1 MSCGSYWLLLRVRVW
16 GLVAEH
22 RGELCGGCRVFDAL
36 GQALFGA

>member
-1 MSCGSYWLLLRVRVW
+1 LLRVR

-22 RGELCGGCRVFDAL
+22 RGEPCGGGRVFDAL